1 MQTIFKALI
10 KAYRYTISPLLGPRC
25 RFYPTCSTYA
35 LEAIEVHGTMRGIWL
50 TLRRIARCHPW
61 HEGGCDPV
69 PGLEHHHHG

>member
-25 RFYPTCSTYA
+25 RFYPTCSAYA
-35 LEAIEVHGTMRGIWL
+35 LEAIELHGSIRGIWL